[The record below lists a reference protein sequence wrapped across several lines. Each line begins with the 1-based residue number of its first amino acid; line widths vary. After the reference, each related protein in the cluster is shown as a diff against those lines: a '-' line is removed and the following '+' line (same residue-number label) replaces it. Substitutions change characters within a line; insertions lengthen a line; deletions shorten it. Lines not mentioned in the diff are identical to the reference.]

1 MVDEKTWKQFKDSGL
16 LWWVNMII
24 HTFGWAIVFEYDGK
38 NITRVY
44 PARVKFR
51 GFDEKSNDEGYI
63 KINRYMKENSDNIL
77 NDLLIGNKTP
87 KVKKIKL

>member
-1 MVDEKTWKQFKDSGL
+1 MVDEKTWKEFKDSGL

-24 HTFGWAIVFEYDGK
+24 HTFGWAIVFEYNGE
-38 NITRVY
+38 NITKVY

-63 KINRYMKENSDNIL
+63 KMNRYMKENSDNIL

-87 KVKKIKL
+87 KEHNVKK